1 MSNQPE
7 PWMRG
12 PIEGLEPLVA
22 PVFYSFTQ
30 VREDLALHTE
40 GLSTEQVWSQTG
52 SLPSLGFHLRHIA
65 GSVDRLMT
73 YLMER
78 EITKDQIGVLKAE
91 SEPGA
96 SLDELLAGV
105 DATLDEAEEQLRTI
119 QPESIHAPRYIG
131 RKRLPTTVL
140 GLLVHIAEHTQRHL
154 GQVITTAKLA
164 RQHHDVHTI
173 L

>member
-12 PIEGLEPLVA
+12 PIDGLEPLVA
-22 PVFYSFTQ
+22 PVFFSFTQ
-30 VREDLALHTE
+30 VREDLALHTA
-40 GLSTEQVWSQTG
+40 GLSTEQVWKQTG

-73 YLMER
+73 YLMEG
-78 EITKDQIGVLKAE
+78 EISKEQIVVLKAE

-96 SLDELLAGV
+96 SLDELLAGANAALSRSE
-105 DATLDEAEEQLRTI
+105 DQLRTI
-119 QPESIHAPRYIG
+119 KAESIHEPRYIG

-140 GLLVHIAEHTQRHL
+140 GLLAHIAEHTQRHL
-154 GQVITTAKLA
+154 GQAITTAKLA
-164 RQHHDVHTI
+164 RSI
-173 L
+173 